1 MMVTMQP
8 TELAHDDP
16 DLIWQQC
23 LFAFDEP
30 AVTAPT
36 DANRTW
42 LDDESWTLEIAKA
55 GVRVTPGAP
64 STAHVQLFCKRRDL
78 DTLIDGPSTPKLDML
93 RFIGSREVLDH
104 LALLLEAGNRLLAV
118 RVRHQAHHFLEHF
131 KEEELA

>member
-1 MMVTMQP
+1 MSSTLRLLQ
-8 TELAHDDP
+8 TSLRGLAPRPRRALGTVHLR
-16 DLIWQQC
+16 LIG
-23 LFAFDEP
+23 
-30 AVTAPT
+30 
-36 DANRTW
+36 